1 MDLCY
6 CNLVKVERRYL
17 DEAAL
22 FHIFTQA
29 KQKNRGER
37 ERERERTIIHVFISI
52 IHSKQLILWADPS
65 PSQ

>member
-29 KQKNRGER
+29 KQKNRGEER
-37 ERERERTIIHVFISI
+37 ERERERENHYSCFHFHYS
-52 IHSKQLILWADPS
+52 
-65 PSQ
+65 

>member
-29 KQKNRGER
+29 KQKNRGEER
-37 ERERERTIIHVFISI
+37 ERERERERENHYSCFHFHYS
-52 IHSKQLILWADPS
+52 
-65 PSQ
+65 

>member
-37 ERERERTIIHVFISI
+37 ERERERERENHYSCFHFHYS
-52 IHSKQLILWADPS
+52 
-65 PSQ
+65 